1 MAMSN
6 VEARLGD
13 EIARVRHGQDVT
25 ASDLAN
31 RLMPFINAIIDEERE
46 KCAQTVEQEKPE
58 ENTDYEF
65 QSGFYAGVTVAAFQI
80 RAQK

>member
-1 MAMSN
+1 
-6 VEARLGD
+6 
-13 EIARVRHGQDVT
+13 
-25 ASDLAN
+25 
-31 RLMPFINAIIDEERE
+31 MPFINAIIDEERE

>member
-6 VEARLGD
+6 VESRLGD

-31 RLMPFINAIIDEERE
+31 RLMPFIDTIIDEARE
-46 KCAQTVEQEKPE
+46 KAAQLAEREKPE

-65 QSGFYAGVTVAAFQI
+65 QSGFYAGVTVAAFRI